1 MHFRGNFKNFSKG
14 CRFTVKNMQ
23 IKCICEVTELH
34 KNPRSP
40 LKKRLVFDNSHLKF
54 QKWKRRKLENSI
66 FDGRLIVNQKLSQTD
81 FIIVKSNFS
90 HIKHFQ

>member
-23 IKCICEVTELH
+23 IKCICEVAELQ

-40 LKKRLVFDNSHLKF
+40 LKKRLVFENSNLKF
-54 QKWKRRKLENSI
+54 RKIE
-66 FDGRLIVNQKLSQTD
+66 KA
-81 FIIVKSNFS
+81 K
-90 HIKHFQ
+90 IKK